1 MDYKK
6 VVLSACNKRNEE
18 QLWLSATGKCDRINR
33 EEYGKKQ
40 YIQRKILFMLEL
52 NTKAGLACSRLQETI
67 LTIEDL
73 KEQGGFTNVKNQGR
87 TNLIF
92 YQDSARC
99 TET

>member
-1 MDYKK
+1 MRNSSGL
-6 VVLSACNKRNEE
+6 VQQANVIGLTGNSMEGSSIFKRKT
-18 QLWLSATGKCDRINR
+18 S
-33 EEYGKKQ
+33 
-40 YIQRKILFMLEL
+40 FMLEL
-52 NTKAGLACSRLQETI
+52 NTKAGLAYSRLQETI

-73 KEQGGFTNVKNQGR
+73 KEQGSFANVKNQGR